1 MDALEAITQRVSIAQ
16 LTGPDVSDEQKTIL
30 AQAAMRAPD
39 HAWMRPSRYLTI
51 EGDARARLGQIF
63 YEAQSAGKQLPDE
76 KRQKMQ
82 GMLLR
87 APLVIVG
94 ITRVSEHPKVPRDE
108 QILSTGAG
116 IQNMLIAAHAL
127 GLGAIWRTGDMAHCQ
142 GVRAALGLA
151 DNEEIV
157 GFLYVGHPNTSTKSV
172 PVIDDPE
179 FFTAWA

>member
-76 KRQKMQ
+76 KRQKM
-82 GMLLR
+82 
-87 APLVIVG
+87 
-94 ITRVSEHPKVPRDE
+94 H
-108 QILSTGAG
+108 
-116 IQNMLIAAHAL
+116 
-127 GLGAIWRTGDMAHCQ
+127 
-142 GVRAALGLA
+142 
-151 DNEEIV
+151 
-157 GFLYVGHPNTSTKSV
+157 
-172 PVIDDPE
+172 
-179 FFTAWA
+179 